1 MNTAMFDTQFSTID
15 LDQLCAVAGGKS
27 FWNKVG
33 HSLKVI
39 GSDMVNGAGVGA
51 AGGGLG
57 GFVVGGPAGAGI
69 GGAGG
74 GALGAAAGL
83 GYGIGHEIGKA
94 VKKK

>member
-1 MNTAMFDTQFSTID
+1 MNTAMFDTQFNTID
-15 LDQLCAVAGGKS
+15 LEQLCAVAGGG
-27 FWNKVG
+27 FWGHLG

-83 GYGIGHEIGKA
+83 GFGIGHEIGKA
-94 VKKK
+94 VKK